1 MELEQIGQL
10 AQDSGR
16 KVLLYVLDGLG
27 GLPLKPGGPTELE
40 AAATPNMDELVRAGG
55 CGLHDPVAPGV
66 TPGSGPGHLALFG
79 YDPLRYE
86 TGRGVLSALGVEFPL
101 QPSDIAARGNFCT
114 LDDGGLVTDRRAGR
128 IASEDAEPLAEALDT
143 IELEGA
149 EAFVRHV
156 KEHRFLLVIRP
167 EEAAAPDL
175 ADTDPGRTGV
185 PPDAVRAL
193 NTASRSTAG
202 LVQAW
207 LDAAREIL
215 AGHPHANMGLLRGF
229 SSLPAWPTFPDVF
242 GMRAFGAAAYPMYR
256 GVARLVGMEA
266 RTVDEEPESLVRELE
281 RRFDDYDFFF
291 LHYKPPDK
299 AGEDGDF
306 DQKVAY
312 IEAADRIIPGL
323 IEAGPDVVLITGDHS
338 TPALLGSHSWHP
350 VPFLLYGGV
359 GRSDPAQR
367 FGERDCASGSIGL
380 RRGRDLMPLAAARAG
395 RLAKFGA

>member
-1 MELEQIGQL
+1 MDLEQIGQL
-10 AQDSGR
+10 AQDSER

-27 GLPLKPGGPTELE
+27 GLPMEPGGLTELE
-40 AAATPNMDELVRAGG
+40 AAATPNMDELAHAGS
-55 CGLHDPVAPGV
+55 CGLHEPVAPGV

-101 QPSDIAARGNFCT
+101 QSSDIAARGNFCT
-114 LDDGGLVTDRRAGR
+114 LDAEGLVTDRRAGR
-128 IASEDAEPLAEALDT
+128 IASEDAEPLVEALDA
-143 IELEGA
+143 IELDGA
-149 EAFVRHV
+149 EVFVRHV

-167 EEAAAPDL
+167 EEPVGPDL

-185 PPDAVRAL
+185 PPETVRAL
-193 NTASRSTAG
+193 NAPSRPAVE
-202 LVQAW
+202 LVGAW
-207 LDAAREIL
+207 LDAARDVL
-215 AGHPHANMGLLRGF
+215 ADQPHANMGLLRGF
-229 SSLPAWPTFPDVF
+229 SSLPAWPTFPDTF

-266 RTVDEEPESLVRELE
+266 RAVSEEPESLVHELQK
-281 RRFDDYDFFF
+281 RFDDYDFFF

-312 IEAADRIIPGL
+312 IEAADRIVPGL

-338 TPALLGSHSWHP
+338 TPALLRSHSWHP

-359 GRSDPAQR
+359 GRSDSARR
-367 FGERDCASGSIGL
+367 FGDRDCASGSMGL

>member
-1 MELEQIGQL
+1 MPLSL
-10 AQDSGR
+10 A
-16 KVLLYVLDGLG
+16 V
-27 GLPLKPGGPTELE
+27 T
-40 AAATPNMDELVRAGG
+40 AA
-55 CGLHDPVAPGV
+55 
-66 TPGSGPGHLALFG
+66 
-79 YDPLRYE
+79 
-86 TGRGVLSALGVEFPL
+86 
-101 QPSDIAARGNFCT
+101 
-114 LDDGGLVTDRRAGR
+114 
-128 IASEDAEPLAEALDT
+128 
-143 IELEGA
+143 
-149 EAFVRHV
+149 
-156 KEHRFLLVIRP
+156 
-167 EEAAAPDL
+167 
-175 ADTDPGRTGV
+175 
-185 PPDAVRAL
+185 
-193 NTASRSTAG
+193 
-202 LVQAW
+202 
-207 LDAAREIL
+207 IL
-215 AGHPHANMGLLRGF
+215 
-229 SSLPAWPTFPDVF
+229 
-242 GMRAFGAAAYPMYR
+242 
-256 GVARLVGMEA
+256 VARLVGMEA
-266 RTVDEEPESLVRELE
+266 RAVDEEPESLVRELE